1 MSPAPFALASPAK
14 PRNPAPMA
22 LPILYSFRRCPYAM
36 RARLAL
42 ASAQIP
48 VEHRE
53 VQLRDKPA
61 AMLAASPKGTVPVL
75 VTETQVIDESYD
87 IMLWA
92 LRQSDPEGWLDVP
105 QSAHDLIAQADG
117 PFKTSLDS
125 YKYASRTENPDPG
138 KHRSIASQFLIT
150 LNAMLDGQP
159 FLHGQTPRLA
169 DMAIAPFV
177 RQFAHVDLDWFNA
190 QAWPNLAQWLSDF
203 KASERFV
210 SIMVKH
216 PVWHPDTAQIAV

>member
-1 MSPAPFALASPAK
+1 MP
-14 PRNPAPMA
+14 

-53 VQLRDKPA
+53 VLLRDKPA

-75 VTETQVIDESYD
+75 ITGEQVIDESYD

-92 LRQSDPEGWLDVP
+92 LRQNDPENWLGVA

-125 YKYASRTENPDPG
+125 YKYASRAANPDPE
-138 KHRSIASQFLIT
+138 KHRTIAARFLKT
-150 LNAMLDGQP
+150 LNTMLDGQP
-159 FLHGQTPRLA
+159 NLYGPTPRLP
-169 DMAIAPFV
+169 DIAILPFI

-190 QAWPNLAQWLSDF
+190 QAWPNLARWLSAF

>member
-1 MSPAPFALASPAK
+1 MS
-14 PRNPAPMA
+14 R
-22 LPILYSFRRCPYAM
+22 PILYSFRRCPYAM
-36 RARLAL
+36 RTRLAL

-75 VTETQVIDESYD
+75 ITGDTVIDESYD

-92 LRQSDPEGWLDVP
+92 LRQNDPEGWLDVP
-105 QSAHDLIAQADG
+105 PQAHDLITLADG

-125 YKYASRTENPDPG
+125 YKYASRTENPDPE
-138 KHRSIASQFLIT
+138 KHRSDATRFLMTRHTMLTSQPYLY
-150 LNAMLDGQP
+150 GP
-159 FLHGQTPRLA
+159 TPRLP

-177 RQFAHVDLDWFNA
+177 RQFAHVDLDWFTA
-190 QAWPNLAQWLSDF
+190 QPWPNLSQWLSDF

-216 PVWHPDTAQIAV
+216 PVWTPDSAQVAV

>member
-1 MSPAPFALASPAK
+1 MPN
-14 PRNPAPMA
+14 R

-53 VQLRDKPA
+53 ILLRDKPA

-75 VTETQVIDESYD
+75 ITDAQTIDESYD

-92 LRQSDPEGWLDVP
+92 LRRNDPEGWLNVP
-105 QSAHDLIAQADG
+105 QSAHDLITEADG
-117 PFKTSLDS
+117 PFKTSLDA
-125 YKYASRTENPDPG
+125 YKYASRAETPDPEN
-138 KHRSIASQFLIT
+138 HRTDASQFLMT
-150 LNAMLDGQP
+150 LNAMLDDQR
-159 FLHGQTPRLA
+159 FLYGPTPRLP
-169 DMAIAPFV
+169 DMAIAPFI

-190 QAWPNLAQWLSDF
+190 QAWPNLAQWLNDF

-210 SIMVKH
+210 SVMVKY
-216 PVWHPDTAQIAV
+216 PVWNPDTAQIAV